1 MEFILDVKFFPVLIK
16 CGKLIYIYITPFM
29 ESNAF
34 RVYIGLLSMVLRYVC
49 VSLVFLTWG
58 GLQYTVGLLVCF

>member
-1 MEFILDVKFFPVLIK
+1 M
-16 CGKLIYIYITPFM
+16 YIYITPFM

-34 RVYIGLLSMVLRYVC
+34 RVYIVLLSMVLRYVC